1 MNGRQARA
9 ANRHGTRGGLML
21 LIQALPLAPPPLVD
35 CVQATGAT
43 RARAITPANAAERSA
58 A

>member
-1 MNGRQARA
+1 
-9 ANRHGTRGGLML
+9 ML